1 MLNLKAKELTRAKQL
16 MRESKFVEALQI
28 LNELEKKEVLS
39 LQEQFDYHHLKG
51 SLLFEQGFMDE
62 ALKYAE
68 LAYNESRKLKN
79 NLLTLDT
86 IFTKINIFRYSGRRI
101 DALKNINKAEELLN
115 ILNQISSIQFKEKK
129 AYIRYLKSFI
139 YYQEGDLNKAIKHG
153 QKGLQLA
160 NELNNKRLI
169 MLNVGCLATIHSW
182 KGEFD
187 IAQKYNKQR
196 LKIAKDLNDKQQIIG
211 ALNNIGTV
219 FRDLGDLNQAMKYI
233 KQSLILCNEIKSF
246 KTPAILDTLCRLA
259 IETDS
264 FDTAQ
269 ECLDSMKV
277 FTNQRD
283 KKNLLGYDIYN
294 LSKALVLKQSPND
307 VERLKAKELFK
318 KELEKEEADFE
329 SKIVALLNLCAL
341 NLREL
346 HQTNNIKILDDINL
360 YIQQTLNIAK
370 EQKSYLLLAETHLLQ
385 AKLKLLIFELKE
397 AQKLLITAQ
406 DIGKKYDLAL
416 LVDRINK
423 EQDELVNEMGKWEKM
438 RNSKAIMSERI
449 DLAHIEVQLN
459 RMLKKR
465 FSLKGANIN
474 QII

>member
-1 MLNLKAKELTRAKQL
+1 MKKMLNLKAKELTRAKQL

-211 ALNNIGTV
+211 ALNNI
-219 FRDLGDLNQAMKYI
+219 
-233 KQSLILCNEIKSF
+233 
-246 KTPAILDTLCRLA
+246 
-259 IETDS
+259 
-264 FDTAQ
+264 
-269 ECLDSMKV
+269 
-277 FTNQRD
+277 
-283 KKNLLGYDIYN
+283 
-294 LSKALVLKQSPND
+294 
-307 VERLKAKELFK
+307 
-318 KELEKEEADFE
+318 
-329 SKIVALLNLCAL
+329 
-341 NLREL
+341 
-346 HQTNNIKILDDINL
+346 
-360 YIQQTLNIAK
+360 
-370 EQKSYLLLAETHLLQ
+370 
-385 AKLKLLIFELKE
+385 
-397 AQKLLITAQ
+397 
-406 DIGKKYDLAL
+406 
-416 LVDRINK
+416 
-423 EQDELVNEMGKWEKM
+423 
-438 RNSKAIMSERI
+438 
-449 DLAHIEVQLN
+449 
-459 RMLKKR
+459 
-465 FSLKGANIN
+465 
-474 QII
+474 

>member
-1 MLNLKAKELTRAKQL
+1 
-16 MRESKFVEALQI
+16 
-28 LNELEKKEVLS
+28 
-39 LQEQFDYHHLKG
+39 
-51 SLLFEQGFMDE
+51 
-62 ALKYAE
+62 
-68 LAYNESRKLKN
+68 
-79 NLLTLDT
+79 
-86 IFTKINIFRYSGRRI
+86 
-101 DALKNINKAEELLN
+101 
-115 ILNQISSIQFKEKK
+115 
-129 AYIRYLKSFI
+129 
-139 YYQEGDLNKAIKHG
+139 
-153 QKGLQLA
+153 
-160 NELNNKRLI
+160 
-169 MLNVGCLATIHSW
+169 
-182 KGEFD
+182 
-187 IAQKYNKQR
+187 
-196 LKIAKDLNDKQQIIG
+196 
-211 ALNNIGTV
+211 
-219 FRDLGDLNQAMKYI
+219 MKYI

-277 FTNQRD
+277 FTNQGD